1 MKITFISSTSSML
14 IQGSDECRK
23 IVRELAICDDDDIQ
37 HVVVVVILCLPYV
50 LRFHDARIM

>member
-1 MKITFISSTSSML
+1 ML

-37 HVVVVVILCLPYV
+37 RVVVVVILCLPYV

>member
-37 HVVVVVILCLPYV
+37 RVVVVVILCLPYV